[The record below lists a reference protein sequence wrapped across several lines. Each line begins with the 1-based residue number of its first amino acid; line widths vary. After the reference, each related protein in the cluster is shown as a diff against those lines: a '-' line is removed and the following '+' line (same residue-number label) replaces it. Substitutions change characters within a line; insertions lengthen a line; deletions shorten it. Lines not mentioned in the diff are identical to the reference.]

1 MLVVP
6 LFGLIIV
13 LYALPVIN
21 ILWLGV
27 SEPELGIQ
35 NYKLLFTKSSLV
47 KILWTTIRVC
57 LITTLCSVVIGYLI
71 AYSMVHLVGR
81 EQNWMLT
88 LVLISFWISVLVRAF
103 SWLTLLGRNGLLNAA
118 LVSSGLSE
126 EPINMIRNEFGVL
139 IGMIHYMV
147 PYAVLPL
154 LANMQGIDHR
164 IMDASRSLGAGSL
177 QTFLKIY
184 LPLTKPGVIAS
195 SLLVF
200 IISLG
205 FYVTPALLGGGRVL
219 MVAEYVSVQILITV
233 QWGLAAMLA
242 TLLLSGVF
250 ALLYIMSRFMKI
262 GEIFGARP

>member
-57 LITTLCSVVIGYLI
+57 LITTLFSVVIGYLI

-103 SWLTLLGRNGLLNAA
+103 SWLTLLGRNGLLNDA
-118 LVSSGLSE
+118 L
-126 EPINMIRNEFGVL
+126 
-139 IGMIHYMV
+139 
-147 PYAVLPL
+147 
-154 LANMQGIDHR
+154 
-164 IMDASRSLGAGSL
+164 
-177 QTFLKIY
+177 
-184 LPLTKPGVIAS
+184 
-195 SLLVF
+195 
-200 IISLG
+200 
-205 FYVTPALLGGGRVL
+205 
-219 MVAEYVSVQILITV
+219 
-233 QWGLAAMLA
+233 
-242 TLLLSGVF
+242 
-250 ALLYIMSRFMKI
+250 
-262 GEIFGARP
+262 

>member
-6 LFGLIIV
+6 LFGLV
-13 LYALPVIN
+13 TALYVWPVIN

-27 SEPELGIQ
+27 SDPELGIQ

-57 LITTLCSVVIGYLI
+57 LITTLFSVVIGYLI
-71 AYSMVHLVGR
+71 AYAMVHLVGR
-81 EQNWMLT
+81 ERNWMLT
-88 LVLISFWISVLVRAF
+88 LVLISFWVSVLVRAF

-118 LVSSGLSE
+118 LVGSGLAE

-139 IGMIHYMV
+139 IGMVHYMV

-219 MVAEYVSVQILITV
+219 MVAEYVSVQILVTV

>member
-1 MLVVP
+1 
-6 LFGLIIV
+6 
-13 LYALPVIN
+13 
-21 ILWLGV
+21 
-27 SEPELGIQ
+27 
-35 NYKLLFTKSSLV
+35 
-47 KILWTTIRVC
+47 
-57 LITTLCSVVIGYLI
+57 
-71 AYSMVHLVGR
+71 
-81 EQNWMLT
+81 MLT
-88 LVLISFWISVLVRAF
+88 LVLISFWVSVLVRAF

-262 GEIFGARP
+262 GEVFGARP

>member
-1 MLVVP
+1 MVP
-6 LFGLIIV
+6 LFGLIIA
-13 LYALPVIN
+13 LYAWPVIN

-27 SEPELGIQ
+27 SDPELGIQ

-71 AYSMVHLVGR
+71 AYTMVHLVGR
-81 EQNWMLT
+81 ERNWMLT
-88 LVLISFWISVLVRAF
+88 LVLISFWVSVLVRAF
-103 SWLTLLGRNGLLNAA
+103 SWLTLLGRNGLVNAA
-118 LVSSGLSE
+118 LVGSGLAE
-126 EPINMIRNEFGVL
+126 EPISMIRNEFGVL
-139 IGMIHYMV
+139 IGMVHYMV

-164 IMDASRSLGAGSL
+164 VMDASRSLGAGPL
-177 QTFLKIY
+177 LTFVRIY
-184 LPLTKPGVIAS
+184 LPLTKPGVIAA

-233 QWGLAAMLA
+233 QWGVAAMLA
-242 TLLLSGVF
+242 TLLLSGVL
-250 ALLYIMSRFMKI
+250 ALLYIMSRFMNI
-262 GEIFGARP
+262 GEVYGARA

>member
-88 LVLISFWISVLVRAF
+88 LVLISFWVSVLVRAF

-139 IGMIHYMV
+139 IGM
-147 PYAVLPL
+147 
-154 LANMQGIDHR
+154 
-164 IMDASRSLGAGSL
+164 
-177 QTFLKIY
+177 
-184 LPLTKPGVIAS
+184 
-195 SLLVF
+195 LVF

>member
-1 MLVVP
+1 MVP
-6 LFGLIIV
+6 LFGLIIA
-13 LYALPVIN
+13 LYVWPVMN

-27 SEPELGIQ
+27 SDPELGIQ

-57 LITTLCSVVIGYLI
+57 LITTLFSVVIGYLI
-71 AYSMVHLVGR
+71 AYAMVHLVGR
-81 EQNWMLT
+81 ERNWMLT
-88 LVLISFWISVLVRAF
+88 LVLISFWVSVLVRAF
-103 SWLTLLGRNGLLNAA
+103 SWLTLLGRNGLVNAV
-118 LVSSGLSE
+118 LVGSGLVE
-126 EPINMIRNEFGVL
+126 EPISMIRNEFGVL
-139 IGMIHYMV
+139 IGMVHYMI

-164 IMDASRSLGAGSL
+164 VMDASCSLGAGPL
-177 QTFLKIY
+177 LTFVRIY

-219 MVAEYVSVQILITV
+219 MVAEYVSVQILVTV
-233 QWGLAAMLA
+233 QWGVAAMLA

-262 GEIFGARP
+262 GEVFGARP

>member
-1 MLVVP
+1 
-6 LFGLIIV
+6 
-13 LYALPVIN
+13 
-21 ILWLGV
+21 
-27 SEPELGIQ
+27 
-35 NYKLLFTKSSLV
+35 
-47 KILWTTIRVC
+47 
-57 LITTLCSVVIGYLI
+57 
-71 AYSMVHLVGR
+71 
-81 EQNWMLT
+81 
-88 LVLISFWISVLVRAF
+88 
-103 SWLTLLGRNGLLNAA
+103 
-118 LVSSGLSE
+118 
-126 EPINMIRNEFGVL
+126 
-139 IGMIHYMV
+139 
-147 PYAVLPL
+147 
-154 LANMQGIDHR
+154 
-164 IMDASRSLGAGSL
+164 MDASRSLGAGSL

>member
-1 MLVVP
+1 MLVAP
-6 LFGLIIV
+6 LFGLIIA
-13 LYALPVIN
+13 LYAWPVIN
-21 ILWLGV
+21 ILWLGI
-27 SEPELGIQ
+27 SDPELGMQ
-35 NYKLLFTKSSLV
+35 NFRPLFTKSSLV

-71 AYSMVHLVGR
+71 AYTMVNLVGR
-81 EQNWMLT
+81 ERNWMLT
-88 LVLISFWISVLVRAF
+88 LVLISFWVSVLVRAF
-103 SWLTLLGRNGLLNAA
+103 SWLTLLGRNGLFNAA
-118 LVSSGLSE
+118 LVGSGLIE
-126 EPINMIRNEFGVL
+126 EPISMIRNEFGVL
-139 IGMIHYMV
+139 IGMVHYMV

-164 IMDASRSLGAGSL
+164 IMDASRSLGAGSFI
-177 QTFLKIY
+177 TFRRIF

-219 MVAEYVSVQILITV
+219 MVAEYVSVQILVTV
-233 QWGLAAMLA
+233 QWGIAAMLA
-242 TLLLSGVF
+242 TLLLFGVF

-262 GEIFGARP
+262 GEVFGARP

>member
-88 LVLISFWISVLVRAF
+88 LVLISFWVSVLVRAF

-139 IGMIHYMV
+139 IGMVHFMV

-154 LANMQGIDHR
+154 LDNMQGIDHR
-164 IMDASRSLGAGSL
+164 VMDASRSLGAGSL
-177 QTFLKIY
+177 QTF
-184 LPLTKPGVIAS
+184 
-195 SLLVF
+195 
-200 IISLG
+200 
-205 FYVTPALLGGGRVL
+205 
-219 MVAEYVSVQILITV
+219 
-233 QWGLAAMLA
+233 
-242 TLLLSGVF
+242 
-250 ALLYIMSRFMKI
+250 
-262 GEIFGARP
+262 